1 MKAYCYQCGQG
12 MDYVG
17 ASPNFCMR
25 CGVKIGDLHAT
36 LQEDAIEDPIEE
48 IKAKIDQEKPLET
61 IPDIT
66 ALEVEVEIPSNSITL
81 GEIAGTIP
89 SSQNKD
95 DFKTLGRK
103 KVSKKKFLENFQKE
117 AGSLRKKGEKT

>member
-1 MKAYCYQCGQG
+1 
-12 MDYVG
+12 
-17 ASPNFCMR
+17 MR